1 MSDTPQN
8 KIEELEDMM
17 WDIKAR
23 LDHVEAVLNIES
35 DPEDD
40 YDPTLHPS
48 MEDDHTGDDDY
59 FEDDDPLKHTH
70 PDGTEHSHE
79 GGNAPHHH
87 HDDGTQHDHEM
98 GDMEHTHTADGTMIK
113 PEPTENPDI
122 GSYDTLPSDVEPNPE
137 GK

>member
-17 WDIKAR
+17 WEIKAR
-23 LDHVEAVLNIES
+23 LDHVEAVLNIE
-35 DPEDD
+35 PEED

-70 PDGTEHSHE
+70 ADGTEHSHE
-79 GGNAPHHH
+79 GGDAEHHH
-87 HDDGTQHDHEM
+87 HEDGTQHDHE
-98 GDMEHTHTADGTMIK
+98 GGSEPHTHD
-113 PEPTENPDI
+113 EPATN
-122 GSYDTLPSDVEPNPE
+122 YDTLPSDVEPTPE

>member
-17 WDIKAR
+17 WEIKAR
-23 LDHVEAVLNIES
+23 LDHVEAVLNIE
-35 DPEDD
+35 PEED

-70 PDGTEHSHE
+70 ADGTEHSHE
-79 GGNAPHHH
+79 GGDAEHHH
-87 HDDGTQHDHEM
+87 HEDGTQHDHE
-98 GDMEHTHTADGTMIK
+98 GGAEPHTHD
-113 PEPTENPDI
+113 EPNENPDI
-122 GSYDTLPSDVEPNPE
+122 GSYDSLPSDVEPTPE

>member
-8 KIEELEDMM
+8 KIEQLEDMM
-17 WDIKAR
+17 WDIRAR

-35 DPEDD
+35 DPEED

-70 PDGTEHSHE
+70 ADGTEHSHE
-79 GGNAPHHH
+79 GGDAEHHH
-87 HDDGTQHDHEM
+87 HEDGTQHDHE
-98 GDMEHTHTADGTMIK
+98 GGAEPHTHD
-113 PEPTENPDI
+113 EPATN
-122 GSYDTLPSDVEPNPE
+122 YDTLPSDVEPTPE

>member
-23 LDHVEAVLNIES
+23 LDHVEAVLNIE
-35 DPEDD
+35 PEHEEED

-48 MEDDHTGDDDY
+48 MEDEHTGDDDY
-59 FEDDDPLKHTH
+59 FEDDDPLKHSH

-79 GGNAPHHH
+79 GGDMAHHH
-87 HDDGTQHDHEM
+87 HEDGTRHYHEG
-98 GDMEHTHTADGTMIK
+98 GDEPHTHD
-113 PEPTENPDI
+113 EPNENPDI
-122 GSYDTLPSDVEPNPE
+122 GSYDSLPSDVEPTPE

>member
-23 LDHVEAVLNIES
+23 LDHVEAVLNIEPE
-35 DPEDD
+35 DDEDD

-48 MEDDHTGDDDY
+48 MEDEHTGDDDY
-59 FEDDDPLKHTH
+59 FEDDDPLKHSH

-79 GGNAPHHH
+79 GGDAEHHH
-87 HDDGTQHDHEM
+87 HEDGTQHHHES
-98 GDMEHTHTADGTMIK
+98 GDEPHTHD
-113 PEPTENPDI
+113 EPNENPDI
-122 GSYDTLPSDVEPNPE
+122 GSYDSLPSDVEPTPE

>member
-17 WDIKAR
+17 WEIKAR
-23 LDHVEAVLNIES
+23 LDHVEAVLNIE
-35 DPEDD
+35 PEED

-59 FEDDDPLKHTH
+59 FEDDDALKHTH

-79 GGNAPHHH
+79 GGDAEHHH
-87 HDDGTQHDHEM
+87 HEDGTQHDHEG
-98 GDMEHTHTADGTMIK
+98 GD
-113 PEPTENPDI
+113 EPHSHDEPATN
-122 GSYDTLPSDVEPNPE
+122 YDTLPSDVEPTPE

>member
-17 WDIKAR
+17 WEIKAR
-23 LDHVEAVLNIES
+23 LDHVEAVLNIE
-35 DPEDD
+35 PEED

-59 FEDDDPLKHTH
+59 FADDDPLKHRH

-79 GGNAPHHH
+79 GGDAEHHH
-87 HDDGTQHDHEM
+87 HEDGTQHDHE
-98 GDMEHTHTADGTMIK
+98 GGSEPHTHD
-113 PEPTENPDI
+113 EPNENPDI
-122 GSYDTLPSDVEPNPE
+122 GSYDSLPSDVEPNPE